1 MSYPRSRLFRNYE
14 AQVASQ
20 KKSYPRSRLFQVYE
34 QDQEQKQKQEKKQE
48 KENTVV
54 ATTTNKS
61 ISVQELFRMVK
72 DAEKNTKVQ
81 HHSKAVS
88 GWGDDGDEF
97 ECDFSTMKLDY

>member
-34 QDQEQKQKQEKKQE
+34 QDQEQKQKQEQKKK

-61 ISVQELFRMVK
+61 ISVQELFRMVT

-81 HHSKAVS
+81 PVS

>member
-14 AQVASQ
+14 AQVASH

-34 QDQEQKQKQEKKQE
+34 QDQEQKQEQKKK

-54 ATTTNKS
+54 ATTTKS
-61 ISVQELFRMVK
+61 ISVQELFRMVT

-81 HHSKAVS
+81 PVS